1 MRPVHD
7 TSTAL
12 HTAIARQ
19 LRHDVASRFL
29 DPLEAL
35 LDPGTTATAALRRRL
50 EADVEMWAAQVTGP
64 DERLAAA
71 TASRLVSTVYQ
82 DGDRFDPP
90 ARWWRTPFG
99 NLVARRFG
107 HPRAE
112 VVGLTQAS
120 AMLGITRQGA
130 HDLVKRGKLHRDP
143 HGSGILVSSVRDRL
157 NAAGAVTTDG
167 R

>member
-1 MRPVHD
+1 MHD

-19 LRHDVASRFL
+19 LRQDIAARLV
-29 DPLEAL
+29 DPLDVL
-35 LDPGTTATAALRRRL
+35 LDPETGATAALRRQL
-50 EADVEMWAAQVTGP
+50 EADVEMWAAQVIGP

-71 TASRLVSTVYQ
+71 TASRLVSAVYR

-107 HPRAE
+107 HPGAE
-112 VVGLTQAS
+112 VVGLTAAS

-143 HGSGILVSSVRDRL
+143 SGAGILVSSVRDRL
-157 NAAGAVTTDG
+157 NSAGAVTSDG

>member
-1 MRPVHD
+1 VPD

-19 LRHDVASRFL
+19 LRHDIASRL
-29 DPLEAL
+29 IDPLDAL
-35 LDPGTTATAALRRRL
+35 LGPGTTAALRRQV
-50 EADVEMWAAQVTGP
+50 EADVEMWAAQAIGP

-71 TASRLVSTVYQ
+71 TTSRLISALYQ

-90 ARWWRTPFG
+90 AGWWRTPFG
-99 NLVARRFG
+99 TLVARRFG
-107 HPRAE
+107 HPGAE
-112 VVGLTQAS
+112 VVPLTTAS

-143 HGSGILVSSVRDRL
+143 GGSGILVSSVRDRL
-157 NAAGAVTTDG
+157 NPAGG